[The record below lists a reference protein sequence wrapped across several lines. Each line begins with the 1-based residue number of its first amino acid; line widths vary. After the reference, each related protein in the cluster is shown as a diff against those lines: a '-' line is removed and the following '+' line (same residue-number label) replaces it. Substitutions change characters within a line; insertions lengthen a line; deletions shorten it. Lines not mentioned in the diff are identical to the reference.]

1 MSAPRIPP
9 LLEPYLAP
17 LPRGALVLLTSVL
30 GARANWL
37 VVRFIY
43 AVLRQRVDDEGQ
55 SLRNDGHDGGT
66 PGVVLLSF
74 MRDEAFWLDA
84 ASKMGLDLHHLAR
97 RGAFVFVPGL
107 TGLFA
112 PTAPPGSDALGSLGA
127 AVNVALAQLSAS
139 QPILIIDQPDVL
151 LAARGNAMTA
161 RRLHDSLLTLRQRVH
176 AALIVLSADH
186 PLIHSRAT
194 SLERHHAAL
203 ALSLAHAAHTVMAL
217 RPLDTGAA
225 PDVSGVLRLSTR
237 LDHLDYAYDGQ
248 LQHHGPHKSLQQTL
262 PSAEFLYHVA
272 GDATVRVFERGA

>member
-43 AVLRQRVDDEGQ
+43 ALLRRHVDDEGQ
-55 SLRNDGHDGGT
+55 RQGDHDET

-74 MRDEAFWLDA
+74 MRDEAFWHDA
-84 ASKMGLDLHHLAR
+84 ASKMSLDLNLLAR

-112 PTAPPGSDALGSLGA
+112 PTAPSGSDALSSLVA
-127 AVNVALAQLSAS
+127 AVDAALAQLGAS
-139 QPILIIDQPDVL
+139 RPILILDQPDVL
-151 LAARGNAMTA
+151 LAARGDAMTA
-161 RRLHDSLLTLRQRVH
+161 RHLHDTLLTLRERFH

-203 ALSLAHAAHTVMAL
+203 ALSLAHAAHTVVAL

-225 PDVSGVLRLSTR
+225 ADVSGVLRLSTR

-248 LQHHGPHKSLQQTL
+248 LQHHGLHKSLQQAL
-262 PSAEFLYHVA
+262 PNAEFLYHVA